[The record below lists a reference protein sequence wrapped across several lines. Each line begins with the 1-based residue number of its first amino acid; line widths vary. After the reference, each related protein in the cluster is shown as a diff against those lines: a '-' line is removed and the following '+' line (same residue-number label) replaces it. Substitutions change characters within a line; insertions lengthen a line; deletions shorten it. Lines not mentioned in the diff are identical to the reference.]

1 MKNLKII
8 FAVPLVA
15 GVLFGCNND
24 EVDNVNENQNTPV
37 ESTSENQVN
46 NNAAK
51 NAVFNFKEFSLDVD
65 YPENKSYEA
74 DYDYERNGME
84 AELED
89 DRNNEKLYGD
99 EAFNKM
105 EPLLKKLTFD
115 ANTSN
120 EEVIN
125 QVMSVFNIA
134 DDYEKIDIEVKF
146 QDGTKKEYE
155 RMK

>member
-1 MKNLKII
+1 M

-15 GVLFGCNND
+15 GVLFGCNNE
-24 EVDNVNENQNTPV
+24 EVDNVNQNTAV
-37 ESTSENQVN
+37 ESPTENQVHG
-46 NNAAK
+46 NAAK
-51 NAVFNFKEFSLDVD
+51 NAVFNFREFSLDVD

-74 DYDYERNGME
+74 DYDYERSGME

-99 EAFNKM
+99 EAFKKM
-105 EPLLKKLTFD
+105 EPLLKQLTFD
-115 ANTSN
+115 STTPND
-120 EEVIN
+120 EVIN
-125 QVMSVFNIA
+125 QVISVFNIA
-134 DDYEKIDIEVKF
+134 DDYQKIDIEVKF

>member
-1 MKNLKII
+1 MKNLKMI

-24 EVDNVNENQNTPV
+24 EVDNVNQNTPV
-37 ESTSENQVN
+37 ESTTENQVHD
-46 NNAAK
+46 NAAK

-65 YPENKSYEA
+65 YPSNQSYEA
-74 DYDYERNGME
+74 DYDYERSGME

-89 DRNNEKLYGD
+89 DRNNEKLYGN
-99 EAFNKM
+99 EAFTKM

-115 ANTSN
+115 STTPND
-120 EEVIN
+120 EVID
-125 QVMSVFNIA
+125 QVISVFNIA
-134 DDYEKIDIEVKF
+134 DDYQKIDIEVKF